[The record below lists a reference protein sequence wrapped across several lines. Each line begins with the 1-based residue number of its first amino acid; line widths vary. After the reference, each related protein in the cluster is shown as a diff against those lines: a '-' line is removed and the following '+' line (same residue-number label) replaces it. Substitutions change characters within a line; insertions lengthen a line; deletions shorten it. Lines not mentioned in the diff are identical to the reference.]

1 LIVAG
6 AAIDYCVSSTV
17 QATADLVF
25 AVDLVTDAVFGFQAC
40 GPDGAVHDPQVV
52 LSVTLSRLGAD
63 FARLT
68 TVDQIDWLE

>member
-17 QATADLVF
+17 RATADLVF

-40 GPDGAVHDPQVV
+40 GPDGAVHD
-52 LSVTLSRLGAD
+52 LSVTLSSLGAD

-68 TVDQIDWLE
+68 TVDQIEWLE